1 MRGLIFKDIILF
13 LKYFKNLYLITIIII
28 ALSLS
33 FTIFSDEFVMIG
45 ILMLFLFIN
54 FNSNLFIE
62 DDHSRWLKFIKTNSH
77 IKNSSLVLSRYIST
91 ISTTILGNFIFL
103 TLSLLHNQIYHT
115 QTLKN
120 SLIITGVT
128 FFISLIYIILVI
140 PFIYM
145 FLQNGIIVLMIFV
158 AALVLIFK
166 NFLDINIINRIF
178 QFDTSLLLLL
188 CTLIIL
194 LLFIIFYLLS
204 LTIIKY
210 KFKE

>member
-1 MRGLIFKDIILF
+1 MRGLIFKDIISF